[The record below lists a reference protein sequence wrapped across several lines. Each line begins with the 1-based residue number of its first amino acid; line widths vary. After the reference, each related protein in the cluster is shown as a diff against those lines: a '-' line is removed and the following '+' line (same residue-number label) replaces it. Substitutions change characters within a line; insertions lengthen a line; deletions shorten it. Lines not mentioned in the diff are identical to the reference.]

1 MILEESMTSK
11 LINIGY
17 GNVIRENRVICI
29 INPDSAS
36 SKRLRTEA
44 KEAHLL
50 VDATQGRK
58 TRALII
64 TDTNHVILSSM
75 QPETISARINSLDNN
90 LPKDIQESKE

>member
-1 MILEESMTSK
+1 MTSK

-29 INPDSAS
+29 INPDFAS

>member
-1 MILEESMTSK
+1 MTSK

-44 KEAHLL
+44 KESHLL
-50 VDATQGRK
+50 IDATQGRK

-75 QPETISARINSLDNN
+75 QPETISARINSLDNAATKDVQE
-90 LPKDIQESKE
+90 PKE

>member
-1 MILEESMTSK
+1 MTSK

-17 GNVIRENRVICI
+17 GNVIRENSVICI

-75 QPETISARINSLDNN
+75 QTETISARINSLDNN

>member
-1 MILEESMTSK
+1 MTSK

-64 TDTNHVILSSM
+64 TDTNHVVLSSM
-75 QPETISARINSLDNN
+75 QPETISARINNVDST
-90 LPKDIQESKE
+90 PQKDTQEHQA

>member
-1 MILEESMTSK
+1 MTSK

>member
-1 MILEESMTSK
+1 M
-11 LINIGY
+11 
-17 GNVIRENRVICI
+17 
-29 INPDSAS
+29 
-36 SKRLRTEA
+36 RTEA

>member
-1 MILEESMTSK
+1 MTSK

-50 VDATQGRK
+50 IDATQGRK

-90 LPKDIQESKE
+90 SPKDIQESKE

>member
-1 MILEESMTSK
+1 MTSK

-75 QPETISARINSLDNN
+75 QPETISARINNLDNN
-90 LPKDIQESKE
+90 LPKDVQE

>member
-1 MILEESMTSK
+1 MTSK

-58 TRALII
+58 IRALII